1 MPDGSPRRASV
12 NRKSKIEIRKSH
24 GSLSALTYRP
34 MPLPLERDSKR
45 PAGKL
50 LRILVADDHDIVCAG
65 LQRMIAAQP
74 GMEVCGM
81 AANGTD
87 AVEKAKRLKPDVAI
101 LDMNMGGLNGLECAR
116 ELRKEP
122 PECEVLLFTGVET
135 DDLMRMAFVSGAKSF
150 ILKSDVRTHLPGR
163 GAGKAGRRRSGARPL
178 PGAGRQ

>member
-1 MPDGSPRRASV
+1 
-12 NRKSKIEIRKSH
+12 
-24 GSLSALTYRP
+24 